1 MSQNS
6 GPGYGQ
12 TPPPDQPYGYPPQRP
27 ATQPYGQQ
35 PATPSYGQQPETQ
48 PYGQQPPTPSYG
60 QQPETQPYGQQPETQ
75 PYGQQ
80 PPTPSYG
87 QQPTISPSGQPQP
100 YGQTQPTTPS
110 YGQQFTTPSYGPP
123 QQYGQPQPYGGY
135 PTQQA
140 PGQAY
145 GQPVQGFAPTAMEAY
160 GAAPAPAKRSSVL
173 GALSLALVVICG
185 VVLGGSLWHIGTVV
199 GQLIAGGSIDPS
211 NQTELQ
217 QAVLSQL
224 GGIWTLLV
232 DGSGLLGFI
241 GWILGIVAV
250 ATRRGRGLGVV
261 TIILGVLAPI
271 VAFVLMIVAL
281 APYLTTA

>member
-1 MSQNS
+1 MSQNP

-35 PATPSYGQQPETQ
+35 PATPSYGQQPAT
-48 PYGQQPPTPSYG
+48 
-60 QQPETQPYGQQPETQ
+60 
-75 PYGQQ
+75 
-80 PPTPSYG
+80 
-87 QQPTISPSGQPQP
+87 SPSGQPQP
-100 YGQTQPTTPS
+100 YGQQPTAPS

-173 GALSLALVVICG
+173 GALGLALVVICG

>member
-12 TPPPDQPYGYPPQRP
+12 TPPPDQPYGYPPQQP
-27 ATQPYGQQ
+27 ATQPYGQQPSSPPSGQPQPYGQPQ
-35 PATPSYGQQPETQ
+35 PATPSYGQQPSS
-48 PYGQQPPTPSYG
+48 P
-60 QQPETQPYGQQPETQ
+60 
-75 PYGQQ
+75 
-80 PPTPSYG
+80 
-87 QQPTISPSGQPQP
+87 PSGQPQP
-100 YGQTQPTTPS
+100 YGQPQPTSPP
-110 YGQQFTTPSYGPP
+110 YGQQFTTPAYGQP
-123 QQYGQPQPYGGY
+123 QRYGQPQPYGGY
-135 PTQQA
+135 PAQQA

-145 GQPVQGFAPTAMEAY
+145 GQPVQGFAPTPMEAY
-160 GAAPAPAKRSSVL
+160 GAAPAPAKRSSAL

-199 GQLIAGGSIDPS
+199 GQLIVSGSIDAT

-224 GGIWTLLV
+224 GGIWTFLV

-250 ATRRGRGLGVV
+250 ATKRGRGLGVV

-271 VAFVLMIVAL
+271 IAFVLMIVAL
-281 APYLTTA
+281 APYVTTT